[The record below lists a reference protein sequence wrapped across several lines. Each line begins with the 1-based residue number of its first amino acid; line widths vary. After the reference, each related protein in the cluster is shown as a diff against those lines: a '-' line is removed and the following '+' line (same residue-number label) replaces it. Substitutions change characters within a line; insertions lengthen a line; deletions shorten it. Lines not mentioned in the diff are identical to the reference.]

1 MLRLTQT
8 NQELKL
14 LAHSHSK
21 TDVGVSSAKGAGNT
35 NIGFWNSTD

>member
-21 TDVGVSSAKGAGNT
+21 TKFGISSAFGAGNT
-35 NIGFWNSTD
+35 KFGF